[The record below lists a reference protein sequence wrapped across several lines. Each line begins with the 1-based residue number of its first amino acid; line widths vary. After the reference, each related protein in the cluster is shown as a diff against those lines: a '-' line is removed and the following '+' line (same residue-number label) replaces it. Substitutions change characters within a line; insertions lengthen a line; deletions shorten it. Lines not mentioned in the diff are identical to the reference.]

1 MRVSTSFFLLLVA
14 VIFSSAVSGQGT
26 VHPGIQAFRAGK
38 VDEAIKLLEKA
49 KGDDAYKK
57 DPDVWNTLGLAYIE
71 KKELKKAEKSFGK
84 AVDLQPA
91 STANRINL
99 AYVLLINGKPGKTL
113 DHTGKVL
120 KTEPDNYTALYLNG
134 KAALW
139 TAKLDMSQ
147 KSAERM
153 IAVQGSDARGYLLRS
168 EVLLNRIGTTNDR
181 ERQIEILQTAVATL
195 KDGLANSKTKQFT
208 TELTE
213 ELENTAAIE
222 RYFSR
227 SKGGFTSIGPVAP
240 EPGVTPLKIISKP
253 RPGYTDEAR
262 NSNVSGIIVAAVLFG
277 ASGKVENVLIIKRL
291 GAGLDQQVARAARA
305 IKFEPQ
311 KENGKPVAV
320 VKMVEYSFEIR

>member
-1 MRVSTSFFLLLVA
+1 MRVSTSFFLLLIA

-49 KGDDAYKK
+49 KGEDAYKE
-57 DPDVWNTLGLAYIE
+57 DADIWNTLGLAYIE
-71 KKELKKAEKSFGK
+71 KKDLKKAEKSFDK
-84 AVDLQPA
+84 AVDLQPT

-113 DHTGKVL
+113 DHTAKVL

-139 TAKLDMSQ
+139 TAKLDLSQ

-181 ERQIEILQTAVATL
+181 EMQIEILQKAVATL
-195 KDGLANSKTKQFT
+195 KDGLANSKTSRFT

-227 SKGGFTSIGPVAP
+227 SKGGFTPIGPVAP

-253 RPGYTDEAR
+253 RPEYTNEAR
-262 NSNVSGIIVAAVLFG
+262 NSLVSGVIVAAVLFG

-291 GAGLDQQVARAARA
+291 GAGLDQQAVRAARG
-305 IKFEPQ
+305 IKFEPV
-311 KENGKPVAV
+311 KENGKPVSV
-320 VKMVEYSFEIR
+320 VKLVEYSFEIR